1 MRNASTGK
9 WFGRI
14 GCHEQF
20 STPVRAEEEEIRRV
34 KQQSWKRRQQQ
45 QQLRLPMNLQRSIV
59 YGKLQ
64 GTLARMCC

>member
-14 GCHEQF
+14 GCHKQF

-34 KQQSWKRRQQQ
+34 KRQSWKRQ
-45 QQLRLPMNLQRSIV
+45 QQLRLPMNLQSIV